1 MNLLFRQVLRTRVFP
16 IRHEYIERR
25 LLFDD
30 VSCIQHFFY
39 VSVIISRL
47 TIVLEEIR
55 MLRTLCL
62 FHNTRCSHPAAA
74 IQYNMMIKTV
84 VDSWKFERHVYLWRA
99 IVTLLF

>member
-1 MNLLFRQVLRTRVFP
+1 MLFKASAFLQVFFPMNLLFRQVLRTRVFP
-16 IRHEYIERR
+16 IRHEYIER
-25 LLFDD
+25 
-30 VSCIQHFFY
+30 
-39 VSVIISRL
+39 RL

-99 IVTLLF
+99 IVALLF